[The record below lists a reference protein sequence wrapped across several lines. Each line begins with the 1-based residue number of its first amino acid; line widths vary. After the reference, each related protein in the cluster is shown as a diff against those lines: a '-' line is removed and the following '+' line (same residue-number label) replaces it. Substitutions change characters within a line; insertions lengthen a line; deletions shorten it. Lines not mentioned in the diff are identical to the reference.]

1 MNTFKYIDILYDLA
15 YSYNRSYH
23 RTIKSTPL
31 EWSKTRGLRTHLH
44 EKENKIKDN
53 SGIKVNDY
61 VRVSRTEER
70 FRKGY
75 ESGWTT
81 EVFKVHNIRPF
92 IRDSL
97 KLYYLEDLDGEKIKG
112 GFYKQEIQK
121 VRFNP
126 VTHEYKIEKI
136 LATRGKG
143 KNKQLLVKWR
153 GCLLY

>member
-1 MNTFKYIDILYDLA
+1 MNTFKYIDILDDLA

-23 RTIKSTPL
+23 RTIKSNPL
-31 EWSKTRGLRTHLH
+31 EMSKTRGRMAHMG

-92 IRDSL
+92 SRDSL

-112 GFYKQEIQK
+112 GFYKK
-121 VRFNP
+121 
-126 VTHEYKIEKI
+126 KK
-136 LATRGKG
+136 K
-143 KNKQLLVKWR
+143 K
-153 GCLLY
+153 